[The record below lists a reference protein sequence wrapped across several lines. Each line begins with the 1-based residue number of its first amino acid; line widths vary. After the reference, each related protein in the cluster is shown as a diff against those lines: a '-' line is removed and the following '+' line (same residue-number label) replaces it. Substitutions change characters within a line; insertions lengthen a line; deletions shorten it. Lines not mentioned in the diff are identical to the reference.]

1 LQATKSIG
9 AFRKFGS
16 SNRSCQLIHM
26 VCERLAYCESDRAG
40 FLNDD
45 VFEDKEMTN
54 AAQFAL
60 THGAAILFT
69 WILAQQA
76 GVPIPRAPLLIAVG
90 SLASA
95 RRLGLAS
102 SLIAAFSAC
111 LLANGFWYRVGRRGW
126 SKGHRFCR
134 TNGKWQGR
142 ALRLIRGHSAAALLL
157 AKFDADSNVASLL
170 AGKAGVSAARFLTY
184 ESIGSLTWSGTYIAV
199 GSLSHGQ
206 LHWTL
211 AQTLRPLLV
220 ARAAAVLARF
230 WRRRS
235 LAHAAMLVVA
245 AVFFCP
251 VRPLSAYNADLRVA
265 TAFTPRNP
273 VNKSSRFLEWLE
285 R

>member
-1 LQATKSIG
+1 
-9 AFRKFGS
+9 
-16 SNRSCQLIHM
+16 
-26 VCERLAYCESDRAG
+26 
-40 FLNDD
+40 
-45 VFEDKEMTN
+45 MTN

-76 GVPIPRAPLLIAVG
+76 GVPIPSAPLLVAVG
-90 SLASA
+90 SLASS

-111 LLANGFWYRVGRRGW
+111 LLANGFWYRVGRQGW
-126 SKGHRFCR
+126 SHGHRLSR
-134 TNGKWQGR
+134 TNGKWKGR
-142 ALRLIRGHSAAALLL
+142 ALRLIRGHFAATLLF
-157 AKFDADSNVASLL
+157 AKFVAGSNLASLL
-170 AGKAGVSAARFLTY
+170 AGKAGVSAARFFTY

-199 GSLSHGQ
+199 GYLFHGQ

-220 ARAAAVLARF
+220 ARIAVFLTRL

-235 LAHAAMLVVA
+235 LAQAAMLA
-245 AVFFCP
+245 LATVFFCP
-251 VRPLSAYNADLRVA
+251 VRPVSQSNAGLRVA
-265 TAFTPRNP
+265 TALTPHNP
-273 VNKSSRFLEWLE
+273 VHKSSRFLEWLQ